1 MSRENVELLHQAI
14 DAFNRRDIDAFL
26 ALMGSDVEFTPLV
39 VAMEGR
45 YRGHDGIRRWW
56 QDLFGVFP
64 NWSVEVTGVLDRAD
78 LTLAALQ
85 ARGRGGESGTP
96 VGQTMWQLAE
106 WVNGKGVRFIHYA
119 SKAEALEAAGLRE

>member
-1 MSRENVELLHQAI
+1 MSQENVELLQRAI

-26 ALMGSDVEFTPLV
+26 AVMDPAVEFTPLV
-39 VAMEGR
+39 VAMEGG

-64 NWSVEVTGVLDRAD
+64 NWSVEVTEVRDRGN
-78 LTLAALQ
+78 LTLATVQ

-96 VGQTMWQLAE
+96 VNQAMWQVAE
-106 WVNGKGVRFIHYA
+106 WVNGKGVRVVHHA